1 VGSTQFLSARTAD
14 LSTGRLPGMPEAVHM
29 SSAAYAASAPFRD
42 AIIQEAVL
50 TGQRPHIFVAVLT
63 SEPNA
68 HGGDHLR
75 RNLHRQLQQELIAE
89 GGNVEKAFR
98 SALFLLERNFKA
110 LHIQNS
116 PLLSGT
122 QIAAAYVDLTAGQLY
137 LLSNGG
143 CRAVV
148 ASRDG
153 AEQLLVS
160 HELGRPSPEE
170 TAAAVESSSV
180 VGSQR
185 KAAARAAAQRGV
197 FTTGGP
203 LGPNS
208 IVSVPITGDVESIT
222 LGSSGLWR
230 ELPAQQAA
238 VRVSSLAA
246 SAPHA
251 LGGNSAAAL
260 AQLALQNVA
269 VRCSASK
276 DPRMSALRDPATLQ
290 QVWTGSK
297 RNYRWGGRQ
306 PLRRRRGDV
315 HGDLSA
321 VVLRFDWAG
330 SHVLPRSAV
339 AAKRMC
345 GFAEGAGKLSVP
357 RSASGA
363 SIASVASF
371 GSLRTAGK
379 ASHWDLVRAHFLEFR
394 PAARAAA
401 RARWYAAVS
410 MAQIANTVAKA
421 KAKAAAAAA
430 AAQQEAE
437 AEVSAAAGTA
447 DVQEGQ
453 LQQSED
459 IPQLMDAQPAALID
473 AVAVPS
479 SSSSRLL
486 TPAALGSGAASQEA
500 SGSVQRASLKVA
512 LSNVAAEIAAEERA
526 ARRRSLATVS
536 RRRIDPAG
544 SVHSLTAAR
553 AAGGSFKNLSR
564 FVGASKRG
572 LQSLIPQSVH

>member
-1 VGSTQFLSARTAD
+1 
-14 LSTGRLPGMPEAVHM
+14 M
-29 SSAAYAASAPFRD
+29 
-42 AIIQEAVL
+42 
-50 TGQRPHIFVAVLT
+50 
-63 SEPNA
+63 
-68 HGGDHLR
+68 
-75 RNLHRQLQQELIAE
+75 
-89 GGNVEKAFR
+89 
-98 SALFLLERNFKA
+98 
-110 LHIQNS
+110 
-116 PLLSGT
+116 
-122 QIAAAYVDLTAGQLY
+122 
-137 LLSNGG
+137 
-143 CRAVV
+143 
-148 ASRDG
+148 
-153 AEQLLVS
+153 
-160 HELGRPSPEE
+160 
-170 TAAAVESSSV
+170 
-180 VGSQR
+180 
-185 KAAARAAAQRGV
+185 
-197 FTTGGP
+197 
-203 LGPNS
+203 
-208 IVSVPITGDVESIT
+208 
-222 LGSSGLWR
+222 
-230 ELPAQQAA
+230 
-238 VRVSSLAA
+238 SSLAA

-371 GSLRTAGK
+371 GSLRTAGDSTLFFSTCLFIFTFFLGNHVVFPQLICLFTSLVDICGFRADIDLYSSAVMCIPMVVLKHLRFALLPHLSCYLRAGK